1 MLSTIMEMCG
11 YLASD
16 LKQQRQARF
25 NIVLLQNMLDWV
37 FCIRK
42 GPVSSETV
50 IREVG
55 NEYQKDYKHHSGR
68 KFVLA

>member
-1 MLSTIMEMCG
+1 MEMCR

-25 NIVLLQNMLDWV
+25 NIVLLQYMLDWV
-37 FCIRK
+37 FWVGK
-42 GPVSSETV
+42 GTVSSEIV

-55 NEYQKDYKHHSGR
+55 NEYQKD
-68 KFVLA
+68 